1 MSWNS
6 DNTPMMICSAD
17 ELMMLFYR
25 WTDILIYTFDDF
37 FSYRWINIL
46 MIHDLFCRWI
56 DILMIHLTWFV
67 LQMNWYIFFDDTQF
81 VVFQMNWCWMEGWS
95 RNCEKFGQDQG
106 MDASYWSHYG
116 GPQGMEPT
124 GQVLG
129 GWNPGCDQQQGP
141 SQNKHWSRPPS
152 TGMDANFEVEF
163 VLLIEL
169 GHCI

>member
-67 LQMNWYIFFDDTQF
+67 LQMNWYIFLMTHNLLF
-81 VVFQMNWCWMEGWS
+81 S
-95 RNCEKFGQDQG
+95 RWIDVEWK
-106 MDASYWSHYG
+106 G
-116 GPQGMEPT
+116 GPGTVRSLVRIGEWMPPI
-124 GQVLG
+124 GHIMAVPK
-129 GWNPGCDQQQGP
+129 GWNPRAKSWGAGTLAVISNKDPVKINIGQGP
-141 SQNKHWSRPPS
+141 PPPAW
-152 TGMDANFEVEF
+152 TQT
-163 VLLIEL
+163 LR
-169 GHCI
+169 